1 MSPQET
7 PPAVALAG
15 VSKAFGATRA
25 VSDVSFTVR
34 AGTVHAL
41 LGENGAGK
49 STTMKLL
56 SGLIEPDEGTI
67 AIDGREV
74 RLRSPRDAHRAGIR
88 TAFQELTLVR
98 DLSVLDNMLI
108 PAAPMSFLGTLRRKQ
123 VAENVAAHFARLGLA
138 VDLHAEVGR
147 LDLALR
153 QKIEIARALYRQ
165 PRLLLLDEPTVGLDI
180 ASRAA
185 VVALVRALVA
195 DEGIGVLWAT
205 HIIEEIGPGDRIV
218 VLHRGQIRA
227 SGSYEEMRAR
237 AGGEDLSTAFL
248 QLVSDTGEAAA

>member
-1 MSPQET
+1 MSHPHT

-25 VSDVSFTVR
+25 VSDVSFAVR

-56 SGLIEPDEGTI
+56 SGLIEPDEGSI
-67 AIDGREV
+67 AIDGRPV
-74 RLRSPRDAHRAGIR
+74 RLRSPRDAHRAGIQ

-108 PAAPMSFLGTLRRKQ
+108 PSAPVSFLGTLRRRT
-123 VAENVAAHFARLGLA
+123 VAESVAAHFARLGLV
-138 VDLHAEVGR
+138 VDLNAEVGR

-165 PRLLLLDEPTVGLDI
+165 PRLLLLDEPMAGLGRDESLRMSALLKTLKGGAAIVMVEHDMDAVFSLADTVTVLAHGKVI
-180 ASRAA
+180 ASGQPEDIRNDPQ
-185 VVALVRALVA
+185 VRLSYLGA
-195 DEGIGVLWAT
+195 DDDA
-205 HIIEEIGPGDRIV
+205 
-218 VLHRGQIRA
+218 
-227 SGSYEEMRAR
+227 
-237 AGGEDLSTAFL
+237 
-248 QLVSDTGEAAA
+248 